1 MKEIHE
7 RHVYLTDQPLVEAQ
21 ARFLKEAQMVLRTEV
36 ISVTDALHRVTAEDV
51 YARVSMP
58 NYHASAMDGIAVLA
72 KKTYGA
78 TERTPVRLSKEDY
91 VWVNT
96 GDAMPKHTDAV
107 IMIEDLNLL
116 EEGSVEITQ
125 PAHPWQH
132 IRPIGEDVVTGEMLV
147 PIFHALKSYDLA
159 AMLAGGVT
167 EVKVFARPR
176 VAIIPT
182 GDELIPPSTHVK
194 PGEIIEFNSTMLA
207 AEVHDAGGSAHV
219 LPIVRDN
226 RAALEQAVEEA
237 LQAYDVVIV
246 NAGSS
251 AGGKD
256 HTRHVFEQFGQILTH
271 GVATRPGKPVVL
283 AVSEKDKKPL
293 VGIPGYPVS
302 AYLAMRWFVRPFLYR
317 VFGQVPPDSVRIKA
331 RLGRRIVSQMG
342 TSDFIRVSLGEVSGK
357 LVANPLSRAAGVTT
371 SLVRA
376 DGLITVP
383 PEVLGYEQGETVEV
397 ELFHPLEAIKNKI
410 VITGSH
416 DLTLDVMASLLSQ
429 KYPGQS
435 IASHHVGSMGG
446 LMAIEKNETHVAGIH
461 LLDPETETYNI
472 PFIKRYIRSRS
483 VLLVHLVGRVQGWLV
498 PKGNPRGIRTV
509 HDLRQKDLIFINRQ
523 RGSGTRILLDYW
535 LKKEGIDA
543 SDIYGYTQEA
553 VSHLAVAAQ
562 VASGEADVGLGILSA
577 ARAFDLD
584 FIPLAEESYELL
596 FERSFSESQRGQELL
611 ELIRSDVFKEAVV
624 SLGGYDITRT
634 GEVVYEHESS

>member
-1 MKEIHE
+1 MMKDLHE
-7 RHVYLTDQPLVEAQ
+7 RHVYLTDQPLKDAQ
-21 ARFLKEAQMVLRTEV
+21 ARFLEEAKITLRTET
-36 ISVTDALHRVTAEDV
+36 IPVTEALHRVTAEDV

-72 KKTYGA
+72 RHTYGA
-78 TERTPVRLSKEDY
+78 SERAPVRLPKDAY

-96 GDAMPKHTDAV
+96 GDALPKGTDAV
-107 IMIEDLNLL
+107 IMIEDLHLL
-116 EEGSVEITQ
+116 DDGSVELIE
-125 PAHPWQH
+125 PVHPWQH

-147 PIFHALKSYDLA
+147 PLYHALKSYDLA
-159 AMLAGGVT
+159 ALLAGGIT

-176 VAIIPT
+176 VAILPT
-182 GDELIPPSTHVK
+182 GDELIPPSTTVR

-207 AEVHDAGGSAHV
+207 AEVRDAGGYAHV
-219 LPIVRDN
+219 FAIVQDDPK
-226 RAALEQAVEEA
+226 ALEVAVGEA
-237 LQAYDVVIV
+237 LKAYDIVLV

-256 HTRHVFEQFGQILTH
+256 HTRHVFERFGRVLTH

-283 AVSEKDKKPL
+283 AVSDEEKKPL

-302 AYLAMRWFVRPFLYR
+302 AYLAMRWFVRPLLYR
-317 VFGQVPPDSVRIKA
+317 VLGQQPPEAVRVKA

-342 TSDFIRVSLGEVSGK
+342 TSDFIRVSLGEVSGR

-410 VITGSH
+410 VVTGSH
-416 DLTLDVMASLLSQ
+416 DLTLDVITSLLRQ
-429 KYPGQS
+429 KHPELS

-446 LMAIEKNETHVAGIH
+446 LLAIEKGETHVAGIH
-461 LLDPETETYNI
+461 LLDPATGVYNI
-472 PFIKRYIRSRS
+472 PFIERYVRSRS
-483 VLLVHLVGRVQGWLV
+483 VILVHLVGRVQGWIV
-498 PKGNPRGIRTV
+498 PKNNPRGIHSV
-509 HDLRQKDLIFINRQ
+509 HDLLQENLIFINRQ
-523 RGSGTRILLDYW
+523 RGSGTRILLDSW
-535 LKKEGIDA
+535 LKKEGIEA
-543 SDIYGYTQEA
+543 SKIYGYTQEA

-584 FIPLAEESYELL
+584 FIPLAEESYALLFDRSFAESWRGLELL
-596 FERSFSESQRGQELL
+596 NV
-611 ELIRSDVFKEAVV
+611 IRSDAFKQAVHA
-624 SLGGYDITRT
+624 LGGYDTART
-634 GEVVYEHESS
+634 GEVVYERG